1 MAPAKSLQHF
11 RVLDY
16 HLCNEFPI
24 RILFWVPLLQKMQLV
39 FFLGE
44 GRFEIKVTSISFL
57 HSKIKAMWIYKK
69 ISWNVKVFVSWQR
82 HDFHL
87 SCLSLP
93 KHVFFWTTVFL
104 TIFFQVILFVFDATN
119 CFRCFTFKMFSI
131 GRRCFWLIFFQVIL
145 SLFDVSCGT
154 DPRIIR
160 HRIHGHYKSVFFY
173 VYYKFPNFK
182 GGRCPLKLLS

>member
-1 MAPAKSLQHF
+1 MDL
-11 RVLDY
+11 Y
-16 HLCNEFPI
+16 
-24 RILFWVPLLQKMQLV
+24 
-39 FFLGE
+39 
-44 GRFEIKVTSISFL
+44 
-57 HSKIKAMWIYKK
+57 K
-69 ISWNVKVFVSWQR
+69 ISWHVKVFVSWQR

-104 TIFFQVILFVFDATN
+104 TIFFQVILFVFDATD

-160 HRIHGHYKSVFFY
+160 HRIHGRYKSVFLCILQIS
-173 VYYKFPNFK
+173 KFQRRAVSSEIIKLDRVLTLNSSS
-182 GGRCPLKLLS
+182 LKQNLVISVCFNYAQVLPKFCTFR